1 MATIT
6 FNIPANKL
14 PRIINAIKG
23 LYPIPMIEDP
33 EWVDP
38 EDGSSAPIIN
48 EFTDAQWAKERVR
61 RFIISTVGR
70 YERRTAMDIAAE
82 LVSVEDEIVT

>member
-6 FNIPANKL
+6 FNIPTDKL

-23 LYPIPMIEDP
+23 LYPIPTIEDP

-38 EDGSSAPIIN
+38 GDGSSAPMVN
-48 EFTDAQWAKERVR
+48 EFTDTQWAKERVR

-70 YERRTAMDIAAE
+70 HERRTAMDIAAD